1 MEVTMVDEVVADY
14 LARLDQAAQ
23 VLSPD
28 RRTELVDEIRDH
40 ITQARASGAAGDEAA
55 VRTLLD
61 RLGDPDEIV
70 AAAREG
76 DPVVPPAPPIP
87 QAWPTRR
94 PSIGLEIAA
103 VLMLTIGSIIPLVGW
118 LIGVVLLWSSRRWT
132 VVEKLMGTLIVPGG
146 PLAIALL
153 AVVAPGQVCS
163 SSSVTQPDGSVMDGP
178 TTCTG
183 TSLGPFGPAILVFWL
198 VAPFVV
204 GGILLRRAR
213 LRADA
218 EPWVPVAPTSGSSRW
233 GGLEIAAVLLLGLGS
248 FLIPVVGPIAG
259 LVCAWASTAW
269 TSREKWIATAVVGCG
284 LLLPVVAVAAVRI
297 R

>member
-1 MEVTMVDEVVADY
+1 MVDEVVADY
-14 LARLDQAAQ
+14 LARLDRAAQ

-28 RRTELVDEIRDH
+28 RRTELVEEIRDH
-40 ITQARASGAAGDEAA
+40 ITQARASGDAGDEAA

-76 DPVVPPAPPIP
+76 DPVVPPVP

-94 PSIGLEIAA
+94 PSIGLEICS
-103 VLMLTIGSIIPLVGW
+103 VLLLTVGSIIPLLGW

-132 VVEKLMGTLIVPGG
+132 VVDKLMGTLIVPGG

-153 AVVAPGQVCS
+153 AVAVPGQVCS
-163 SSSVTQPDGSVMDGP
+163 SSSLTQSDGSVVDGA

-183 TSLGPFGPAILVFWL
+183 FTLGPFGPAILVFWL

-213 LRADA
+213 LRADR
-218 EPWVPVAPTSGSSRW
+218 EPWVPVTPPSGSSRW

-248 FLIPVVGPIAG
+248 FLIPVVAPIAG

-284 LLLPVVAVAAVRI
+284 LLLPVVAVVAIRI

>member
-1 MEVTMVDEVVADY
+1 MVDEVVADY
-14 LARLDQAAQ
+14 LARLDRAAQ

-28 RRTELVDEIRDH
+28 RRTELVEEIRDH
-40 ITQARASGAAGDEAA
+40 ITQARASGDAGDEAA

-76 DPVVPPAPPIP
+76 DPVVPPVP

-94 PSIGLEIAA
+94 PSIGLEICS
-103 VLMLTIGSIIPLVGW
+103 VLLLTVGSIIPLLGW
-118 LIGVVLLWSSRRWT
+118 LIGGVLLWSSRRWT
-132 VVEKLMGTLIVPGG
+132 VVEKLLATLIVPGG

-153 AVVAPGQVCS
+153 AVAVPGQVCS
-163 SSSVTQPDGSVMDGP
+163 SSSLTQSDGSVVDGA

-183 TSLGPFGPAILVFWL
+183 FTLGPFGPAILVFWL

-213 LRADA
+213 LRADR
-218 EPWVPVAPTSGSSRW
+218 EPWVPVTPPSGSSRW

-284 LLLPVVAVAAVRI
+284 LLLPVVAVVAIRI

>member
-1 MEVTMVDEVVADY
+1 MVDEVVADY
-14 LARLDQAAQ
+14 LARLDRAAQ

-28 RRTELVDEIRDH
+28 RRTELVEEIRDH
-40 ITQARASGAAGDEAA
+40 ITQARASGDAGDEAA

-76 DPVVPPAPPIP
+76 DPVVPPVP

-94 PSIGLEIAA
+94 PSIGLEICS
-103 VLMLTIGSIIPLVGW
+103 VLLLTVGSIIPLLGW

-132 VVEKLMGTLIVPGG
+132 VVEKLLATLIVPGG

-153 AVVAPGQVCS
+153 AVAVPGQVCS
-163 SSSVTQPDGSVMDGP
+163 SSSLTQSDGSVVDGA

-183 TSLGPFGPAILVFWL
+183 FTLGPFGPAILVFWL

-213 LRADA
+213 LRADR
-218 EPWVPVAPTSGSSRW
+218 EPWVPVTPPSGSSRW

-284 LLLPVVAVAAVRI
+284 LLLPVVAVVAIRI

>member
-1 MEVTMVDEVVADY
+1 MVDELVADY
-14 LARLDQAAQ
+14 LARLDRAAQ
-23 VLSPD
+23 VLAPD
-28 RRTELVDEIRDH
+28 RRTELVEEIRDH
-40 ITQARASGAAGDEAA
+40 ITQARASGTVGDEAA

-76 DPVVPPAPPIP
+76 EPVVPPAPAGTWAPP
-87 QAWPTRR
+87 QPWPTRR

-103 VLMLTIGSIIPLVGW
+103 VLLLTVGSIIPLVGW

-132 VVEKLMGTLIVPGG
+132 VVDKVLGTLIVPGG

-153 AVVAPGQVCS
+153 AVVVPGQVCS
-163 SSSVTQPDGSVMDGP
+163 SASVTQSDGSIVDGP

-183 TSLGPFGPAILVFWL
+183 TTLGPFGPAILVFWL

-204 GGILLRRAR
+204 GGVLLRRAR
-213 LRADA
+213 LRADR
-218 EPWVPVAPTSGSSRW
+218 EPWIPVAPSSGSSRW

-248 FLIPVVGPIAG
+248 FLIPVVAPIAG

-269 TSREKWIATAVVGCG
+269 TSREKWIATAILGCG
-284 LLLPVVAVAAVRI
+284 LLLPVVVIVAARI

>member
-1 MEVTMVDEVVADY
+1 MVDEVVADY
-14 LARLDQAAQ
+14 LARLDRAAQ

-28 RRTELVDEIRDH
+28 RRTELVEEIRDH
-40 ITQARASGAAGDEAA
+40 ITQARASGDAGDEAA

-76 DPVVPPAPPIP
+76 DPVVPPVP

-94 PSIGLEIAA
+94 PSIGLEICS
-103 VLMLTIGSIIPLVGW
+103 VLLLTVGSIIPLLGW

-132 VVEKLMGTLIVPGG
+132 VVEKLLATLIVPGG

-153 AVVAPGQVCS
+153 AVAVPGQVCS
-163 SSSVTQPDGSVMDGP
+163 SSSLTQSDGSVVDGA

-183 TSLGPFGPAILVFWL
+183 FTLGPFGPAILVFWL

-213 LRADA
+213 LRADR
-218 EPWVPVAPTSGSSRW
+218 EPWVPVAPPSGSSRW

-284 LLLPVVAVAAVRI
+284 LLLPVVAVVAIRI

>member
-1 MEVTMVDEVVADY
+1 MVDEVVADY
-14 LARLDQAAQ
+14 LARLDRAAQ

-28 RRTELVDEIRDH
+28 RRTELVEEIRDH
-40 ITQARASGAAGDEAA
+40 ITQARASGDAGDEAA

-76 DPVVPPAPPIP
+76 DPVVPPVP

-94 PSIGLEIAA
+94 PSIGLEICS
-103 VLMLTIGSIIPLVGW
+103 VLLLTVGSIIPLLGW

-132 VVEKLMGTLIVPGG
+132 VVEKLLATLIVPGG

-153 AVVAPGQVCS
+153 AVAVPGQVCS
-163 SSSVTQPDGSVMDGP
+163 SSSLTQSDGSVVDGA

-183 TSLGPFGPAILVFWL
+183 FTLGPFGPAILVFWL

-213 LRADA
+213 LRADR
-218 EPWVPVAPTSGSSRW
+218 EPWVPVAPPSGSSRW
-233 GGLEIAAVLLLGLGS
+233 SGLEIAAVLLLGLGS

-284 LLLPVVAVAAVRI
+284 LLLPVVAVVAIRI